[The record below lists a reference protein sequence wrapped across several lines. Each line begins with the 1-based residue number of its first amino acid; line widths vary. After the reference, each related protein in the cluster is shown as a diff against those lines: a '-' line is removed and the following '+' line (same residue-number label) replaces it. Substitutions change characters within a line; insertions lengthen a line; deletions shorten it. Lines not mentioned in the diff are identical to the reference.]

1 MPWTNTTNFLVMDE
15 PGYQKNLYL
24 LSLFQLK
31 DEPER
36 EGIRQ
41 LRKAPFYFGIG

>member
-1 MPWTNTTNFLVMDE
+1 MDVS
-15 PGYQKNLYL
+15 GYQKNLFP

>member
-1 MPWTNTTNFLVMDE
+1 VKKGLSSFFFQSAAGYQRNFLT
-15 PGYQKNLYL
+15 